1 MVCISDIGFVK
12 TTYAVTLRLLHG
24 ACRIRYRKIP
34 QGDDMRHHSG
44 VTRRQAVAT
53 LGAAAAAALLRP
65 FAGLAQTA
73 VITKAIPSTGELIPA
88 VGLGTWITFN
98 VGDDPELR
106 EECAGVMKAFFD
118 AGGRMIDSSPMYGS
132 SQPVIGYGL
141 SRLPAPVRLFA
152 ADKVWTS
159 SASAGPEQVEDSRK
173 HWKIQ
178 RFDLVQVH
186 NLLAWEEHLPMLFD
200 MKKAGRLRY
209 VGITTSE
216 GRRHDEIERIMAAH
230 PIDFVQ
236 ITYNILDRD
245 VESRILPLAQ
255 DRGIAVIANRPFREG
270 ALLRS
275 LSGERLPS
283 WAGEIGAATWAQ
295 FILKFIVSH
304 PAITCAI
311 PATSQVPHV
320 KENMA
325 AATGQLPDRAM
336 RLRMAS
342 SVESL

>member
-1 MVCISDIGFVK
+1 
-12 TTYAVTLRLLHG
+12 
-24 ACRIRYRKIP
+24 
-34 QGDDMRHHSG
+34 MRHHSG
-44 VTRRQAVAT
+44 ITRRQAVAT
-53 LGAAAAAALLRP
+53 LGAAAAASILRP
-65 FAGLAQTA
+65 FAGWAQTQT
-73 VITKAIPSTGELIPA
+73 ITRAIPSTGELIPV

-132 SQPVIGYGL
+132 SQTVIGYGL
-141 SRLPAPVRLFA
+141 SRLPGARLFS

-159 SASAGPEQVEDSRK
+159 SRAEGPEQVEDSRK
-173 HWKIQ
+173 HWRVQ
-178 RFDLVQVH
+178 RFDLLQVH
-186 NLLAWEEHLPMLFD
+186 NLVAWEEHLPMLLA

-216 GRRHDEIERIMAAH
+216 GRRHDEIEHIMDAQ

-236 ITYNILDRD
+236 ITYNILDRE
-245 VESRILPLAQ
+245 VESRILPLARE
-255 DRGIAVIANRPFREG
+255 RGIAVIANRPFREG
-270 ALLRS
+270 ALIRS
-275 LSGERLPS
+275 LRGERLPS
-283 WAGEIGAATWAQ
+283 WSGEIGATSWAQ

-311 PATSQVPHV
+311 PATSQVRHV

-325 AATGQLPDRAM
+325 AATGRLPDEGM
-336 RLRMAS
+336 RRRMAS
-342 SVESL
+342 YVQAL